1 MIDLATFLLFLLAV
15 LTLFLSPGPNMAFV
29 MSHGMAYGPRG
40 GLAAAIG
47 IGSADVV
54 LTALTATGVTAMVFA
69 WSASFDVLRV
79 AGAAYLMWLAIKTLL
94 SPANPLAPGSSTAN
108 LTFHSIVKNSM
119 LGSLLNPKAL
129 LFFTVFLP
137 QFVNPAEG
145 SIALQLVTLGLVLSA
160 VLVVLN
166 TLLGAFSGRLGTL
179 VQRHPRAI
187 GFQKWLLGS
196 VLAAL
201 AVRMF
206 LTERPLG
213 PSA

>member
-1 MIDLATFLLFLLAV
+1 MIDAATLLLFLLAV

-29 MSHGMAYGPRG
+29 MSHGMAYGSRG

-54 LTALTATGVTAMVFA
+54 LTILTATGVTAMVFA
-69 WSASFDVLRV
+69 WSASFDVLRI
-79 AGAAYLMWLAIKTLL
+79 AGAAYLMWLAIKTLG
-94 SPANPLAPGSSTAN
+94 SPTAAIVPGNSTAN
-108 LTFHSIVKNSM
+108 MAFHKIVRNAM

-129 LFFTVFLP
+129 LFFMVFLP
-137 QFVNPAEG
+137 QFVDPSKG
-145 SIALQLVTLGLVLSA
+145 SIATQLVTLGLVLSA
-160 VLVVLN
+160 ASVVFN
-166 TLLGAFSGRLGTL
+166 TTLGAFSGQLGAL
-179 VQRHPRAI
+179 VHRHPRAAT
-187 GFQKWLLGS
+187 FQKWLLSG

-213 PSA
+213 R

>member
-1 MIDLATFLLFLLAV
+1 MIDTSTFLLFLLAV

-69 WSASFDVLRV
+69 WSASFDVLRI
-79 AGAAYLMWLAIKTLL
+79 AGAAYLLWLAIKTLR
-94 SPANPLAPGSSTAN
+94 SPMSALMPGSRTADMA
-108 LTFHSIVKNSM
+108 FHKIARNAM

-129 LFFTVFLP
+129 LFFMVFLP
-137 QFVNPAEG
+137 QFVDPSKGN
-145 SIALQLVTLGLVLSA
+145 IATQLVILGLALSA
-160 VLVVLN
+160 ASVVFN
-166 TLLGAFSGRLGTL
+166 TTLGAFSGQLGTL
-179 VQRHPRAI
+179 VQRHPRAAT
-187 GFQKWLLGS
+187 FQKWLLGG

-206 LTERPLG
+206 LTERPIG
-213 PSA
+213 R

>member
-1 MIDLATFLLFLLAV
+1 MIDTSTFLLFLLAV

-29 MSHGMAYGPRG
+29 MSQGMAYGPRG

-69 WSASFDVLRV
+69 WTASFDVLRI
-79 AGAAYLMWLAIKTLL
+79 AGAAYLMWLAIKTLRSPVHASTPVS
-94 SPANPLAPGSSTAN
+94 SPANLA
-108 LTFHSIVKNSM
+108 FHKIAKNAM

-137 QFVNPAEG
+137 QFVNPADG
-145 SIALQLVTLGLVLSA
+145 NITLQLMTLGLVLSA
-160 VLVVLN
+160 ASVVFN
-166 TLLGAFSGRLGTL
+166 TTLGAFSGQLGVL
-179 VQRHPRAI
+179 VRHHPRAAV
-187 GFQKWLLGS
+187 FQKWMLGG

-206 LTERPLG
+206 LTERPL
-213 PSA
+213 SR

>member
-1 MIDLATFLLFLLAV
+1 MMDTSTFLLFLLAV

-54 LTALTATGVTAMVFA
+54 LTALTATGVTTMVFA
-69 WSASFDVLRV
+69 WSASFDVLRI
-79 AGAAYLMWLAIKTLL
+79 AGAAYLMWLAIKTLR
-94 SPANPLAPGSSTAN
+94 SPTAAPASGNNAANMA
-108 LTFHSIVKNSM
+108 FHKIVRNAM

-129 LFFTVFLP
+129 LFFVVFLP
-137 QFVNPAEG
+137 QFVDPSKG
-145 SIALQLVTLGLVLSA
+145 SIATQLVILGLALSAASVVFNTTLG
-160 VLVVLN
+160 
-166 TLLGAFSGRLGTL
+166 TFSGQLGKL
-179 VQRHPRAI
+179 VQRHPRAAI
-187 GFQKWLLGS
+187 FQKWLLGS

-206 LTERPLG
+206 LIERPVG
-213 PSA
+213 R